1 MTTGRILLIVVS
13 VVVVIGLLIS
23 VVVGGIIGFALYTV
37 GNSEAAATA
46 KDFLKNSQKLKQEIG
61 DVKDFGTIVSGSIN
75 IRNQNGEAT
84 IRLKVIGENETV
96 NASVNLIFLNGRTWR
111 VSSASYINGR
121 GQTVT
126 LLDPYDSK
134 RLIPLLVA

>member
-46 KDFLKNSQKLKQEIG
+46 KDFLKNSEKLKQEIG